1 MYDLRHFTVRLY
13 QWQYIEDTK
22 TMLVHSVLCCIKTI
36 CKRNRFNIICKDNI
50 GMILVII
57 IYTEKIFKNVAN
69 RNSNCFLRGFF
80 YVNVMKYF
88 INE

>member
-22 TMLVHSVLCCIKTI
+22 TMLVHSVLFCIKTI

-57 IYTEKIFKNVAN
+57 IYTEKIFKMWQIEIQIV
-69 RNSNCFLRGFF
+69 FF
-80 YVNVMKYF
+80 GVFCCECYEIF
-88 INE
+88 H